1 MFGMRLKSPLKMLI
15 ILCPNHFPFQ
25 DLSDVVM
32 SREKIIIGA
41 KNQES
46 LQVYHDFVKSFPK
59 LGQYTEARIIAQDRV
74 VADYGLTYHL
84 YFASDFRPT
93 APENPDLVL
102 YRLTEKYPSHLL
114 PFYPVNAGDYFVK
127 TDEKPFYK
135 DGKYQKGFLENKV
148 IQMTYPYLTVDSKR
162 LYLPTIKLKTY

>member
-1 MFGMRLKSPLKMLI
+1 MFGMKLQMEMMLI

-46 LQVYHDFVKSFPK
+46 LQVYQDLVKSFPK
-59 LGQYTEARIIAQDRV
+59 LGQHTEARIIKEDRII
-74 VADYGLTYHL
+74 ADYGVAFHL
-84 YFASDFRPT
+84 YLAGDFQPT
-93 APENPDLVL
+93 APEYPDPIL
-102 YRLTEKYPSHLL
+102 YGLTEKYPSHLL

-127 TDEKPFYK
+127 TDEKRFYK
-135 DGKYQKGFLENKV
+135 DGKYGKAFLENKV
-148 IQMTYPYLTVDSKR
+148 LQMTYPYLTVDTKR
-162 LYLPTIKLKTY
+162 LYLPTIKKRN